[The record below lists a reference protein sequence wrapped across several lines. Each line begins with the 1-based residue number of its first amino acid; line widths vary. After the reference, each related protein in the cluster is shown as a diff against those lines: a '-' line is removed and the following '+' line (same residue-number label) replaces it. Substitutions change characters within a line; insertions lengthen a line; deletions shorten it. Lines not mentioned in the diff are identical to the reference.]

1 VEMQE
6 KIQEILTKLENK
18 NLNEILTILSHDFT
32 DITFSS
38 SFGKEDQVI
47 THEIANSAAN
57 ISVFTLDTGRLF
69 EETYEVYHRTRL
81 KYKIDIQA
89 YFPNQVA
96 VQELLEKKGPY
107 SFYDSVENRKECCF
121 IRKIEPLKRALKGK
135 QIWITGLR
143 KEQSENRAG
152 MQMVEWDEGNNII
165 KIHPLFNWTEK
176 EVDDFVNKNN
186 VPVNVLHKKGFPSI
200 GCSPCT
206 RAVEVGEDSRAGRWW
221 WESSKKECGL
231 HNN

>member
-1 VEMQE
+1 MQE